1 MNIQLTINSRNAG
14 KKYEISDIG
23 DGEIKWTT
31 SRMGVAGKLTFDLIK
46 HSEIICHE
54 GDQVRLTVDGHSY
67 FLGYIFAKSK
77 TQERISI
84 TCYDML
90 KYLKSK
96 QSYKFVGR
104 TLTDVVNRIA
114 DDYNLTKGIIEE
126 SGYVLPD
133 KIYEGTSLF
142 DIITECIMKTAIATN
157 KVFVLYDGVNRLC
170 LQEVHKLL
178 RETPIIE
185 PLTLAREYTYKTSIE
200 DSYNIVKVVQ
210 PNKATGKGDA
220 YMLQDTGKIAEWGK
234 LQYYEKC
241 DDDSNDAQL
250 RERTVKLLSYYA
262 QTQRQ
267 LKIHCTGLPDV
278 FAGCTVPIMIPAL
291 GDIDLS
297 KKLLVE
303 KCTHTWSSNDHT
315 MDLEMKV
322 YNG

>member
-14 KKYEISDIG
+14 KKYEISEIG

-31 SRMGVAGKLTFDLIK
+31 SRIGVAGKLTFDLIK

-77 TQERISI
+77 TQERISV

-96 QSYKFVGR
+96 QSYNFTGH
-104 TLTDVVNRIA
+104 TLTSVVNRIA
-114 DDYNLTKGIIEE
+114 EDFNLTKGIIEE
-126 SGYVLPD
+126 SEYVLPD
-133 KIYEGTSLF
+133 KIYEDISLF
-142 DIITECIMKTAIATN
+142 DIITECITKTAIATG
-157 KVFVLYDGVNRLC
+157 KIYVLYDGVNQLC
-170 LQEVHKLL
+170 LQEMHNLL
-178 RETPIIE
+178 RAAPIIE

-200 DSYNIVKVVQ
+200 DSYNVVKVVQ
-210 PNKATGKGDA
+210 PNKSTGKGDA
-220 YMLQDTGKIAEWGK
+220 YTLMDAGKIAEWGK

-250 RERTVKLLSYYA
+250 RERAVKLLSYYA

-267 LKIHCTGLPDV
+267 LKIHCSGLPNV
-278 FAGCTVPIMIPAL
+278 FAGCMVPVKIPAL

-297 KKLLVE
+297 KNLLVE

>member
-14 KKYEISDIG
+14 KKYEVSDIG

-77 TQERISI
+77 TQEKISI

-96 QSYKFVGR
+96 QSYNFVGQ
-104 TLTDVVNRIA
+104 TLTSVVNQIA
-114 DDYNLTKGIIEE
+114 EDYNLTKGIIEE
-126 SGYVLPD
+126 SEFVLPD

-142 DIITECIMKTAIATN
+142 DIITECIMKTAIANN
-157 KVFVLYDGVNRLC
+157 KVFVLYDGVNQLC
-170 LQEVHKLL
+170 LQEMHSLQ
-178 RETPIIE
+178 RTAPIIE
-185 PLTLAREYTYKTSIE
+185 PLTLAREFTYKTSIE

-210 PNKATGKGDA
+210 PNKSTGKGDA
-220 YMLQDTGKIAEWGK
+220 YTLEDTGKIAEWGK
-234 LQYYEKC
+234 LQYYEKT
-241 DDDSNDAQL
+241 DEDYNEAQI
-250 RERTVKLLSYYA
+250 RERVVKLLSYYA

-267 LKIHCTGLPDV
+267 LKIHCTGLLDV
-278 FAGCTVPIMIPAL
+278 FAGCMVPVSIPAL

-297 KKLLVE
+297 KNLLVE
-303 KCTHTWSSNDHT
+303 KCTHTWTSNDHT

-322 YNG
+322 HNG

>member
-1 MNIQLTINSRNAG
+1 MDIQLTINSRNAG

-77 TQERISI
+77 TQERISV

-96 QSYKFVGR
+96 QSYNFTGH
-104 TLTDVVNRIA
+104 TLTSVVDRIA
-114 DDYNLTKGIIEE
+114 DDYNLTKGTIED
-126 SGYVLPD
+126 SKLILPD
-133 KIYEGTSLF
+133 KLYEGQSLF
-142 DIITECIMKTAIATN
+142 DIITDCITRTAITSGDIY
-157 KVFVLYDGVNRLC
+157 VLYDGVGKLC
-170 LQEVHKLL
+170 LQEIHNMY
-178 RETPIIE
+178 RESHIID
-185 PLTLAREYTYKTSIE
+185 PLKLAREYTYKTSIE

-220 YMLQDTGKIAEWGK
+220 YTLMDEGKIVEWGK
-234 LQYYEKC
+234 LQYYEKS
-241 DDDSNDAQL
+241 DDDYNDAQL
-250 RERTVKLLSYYA
+250 RERAVKLLSYYA

-278 FAGCTVPIMIPAL
+278 FAGCTVPVKIPAL

-297 KKLLVE
+297 KKLMVE